1 MLFQPVEPHQRYHIV
16 RLFYPLSFI
25 RLVPEAAEY
34 VLPERHIGK
43 QGVILKKITHPALLG
58 VKGYAL
64 SAVVEYHA
72 VQLYVSAVRPF
83 YARDALERHALAAA
97 GGAQYARD
105 SLPRFQL
112 CGKAEGTKPLFYVNY
127 KAHALP
133 PLVLRSSML
142 TMSSTTADMPR
153 FTMTQK
159 KAPASSFVRHS
170 W

>member
-1 MLFQPVEPHQRYHIV
+1 MLFQPLKAHHGYHIV

-58 VKGYAL
+58 MKVYAL

-83 YARDALERHALAAA
+83 YACDALERHALAAA

-105 SLPRFQL
+105 SLPRLQL

>member
-1 MLFQPVEPHQRYHIV
+1 ML
-16 RLFYPLSFI
+16 
-25 RLVPEAAEY
+25 
-34 VLPERHIGK
+34 
-43 QGVILKKITHPALLG
+43 
-58 VKGYAL
+58 L

-83 YARDALERHALAAA
+83 YAAMHLSVMLCRSRRSPVC
-97 GGAQYARD
+97 RD

-153 FTMTQK
+153 FTITQK